1 MRAASPSYLSMIAL
15 AIKKQ
20 IEATGLHLS
29 QAQATA
35 LITHLATSAGAIR
48 ARATLLDMQKS
59 LNYFKAA
66 VMHIT
71 GKPCDSAMLSAI
83 KAREAQ
89 HPLILC
95 NEDSLS
101 VKYSDT
107 ASITLIKKG
116 WAKEQTYLHQV
127 LRIATLICAQQK
139 LPAEQTQHICQR
151 LLTAT
156 DSLTLTLAFAS
167 VHQLV
172 ATNQLNTWIT
182 AARLTAT
189 AAAAA
194 PSSTAGRNPSTTAA
208 TQTRQ
213 RPTNSTNHST
223 GIFQPSV
230 EDSISLLDG
239 IVDADD
245 FDPDLDPD
253 LDLQDTA
260 DDPDITMRPRSP

>member
-1 MRAASPSYLSMIAL
+1 MIAQ

-20 IEATGLHLS
+20 LEATGLHLS

-89 HPLILC
+89 HPFILC

-127 LRIATLICAQQK
+127 LRITTLICAQQK
-139 LPAEQTQHICQR
+139 LPAEQTQRICQR

-156 DSLTLTLAFAS
+156 DPLTLTLAFAS

-189 AAAAA
+189 AAASAA

-223 GIFQPSV
+223 GIFQPSA

-239 IVDADD
+239 IVDTDD
-245 FDPDLDPD
+245 FDPNLNPDLDPD